1 MSTTIIINGQSIQ
14 FPTSGTSPDWAPAI
28 VQFAQA
34 VEAALNTAVGQFDI
48 PPSTYDISAFNPT
61 GSPTNIPGLAF
72 SSTAVRGAYIRI
84 AVGRT
89 TSSASAFEI
98 TNINCLYQPNNSPG
112 SLWQLSQDTLGN
124 GQISF
129 TMTDTGQ
136 LQFQT
141 ATLSGTGHNGV
152 ITFSATA
159 MQV

>member
-1 MSTTIIINGQSIQ
+1 MPTIVINSQVIQ
-14 FPTSGTSPDWAPAI
+14 FPNTASSPDWSQAI
-28 VQFAQA
+28 IQFAEA
-34 VEAALNTAVGQFDI
+34 VEAALNSTIGQFDI
-48 PPSTYDISAFNPT
+48 PPSTYDISSFNPT
-61 GSPTNIPGLAF
+61 SMATSIPGLAF

-98 TNINCLYQPNNSPG
+98 TTIDAIYQPTNSPG
-112 SLWQLSQDTLGN
+112 SLWQLSQSTLGN

-136 LQFQT
+136 MQFQT
-141 ATLSGTGHNGV
+141 NTLAGTDHTGV

-159 MQV
+159 MQI